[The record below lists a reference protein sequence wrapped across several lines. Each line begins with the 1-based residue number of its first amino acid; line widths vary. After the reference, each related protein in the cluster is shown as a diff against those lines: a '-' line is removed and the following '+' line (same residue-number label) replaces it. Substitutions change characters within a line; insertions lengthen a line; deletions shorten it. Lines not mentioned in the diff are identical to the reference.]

1 MYSIST
7 EILIIA
13 LVILFLLSA
22 FFSGSETA
30 LMSINKYKMRHQAK
44 LNNKGAKAAKKLLE
58 NPDKV
63 IGVILLGNNL
73 TNILITQ
80 IATLISLRLYGDIGL
95 AIATGLLT
103 IFILIFAELTP
114 KTIGEMHSEKIAYSS
129 SLLYRPMLVILYPLV
144 FIINFIA
151 NSIIKI
157 MGLKDNTS
165 KSSLTSDELKTVLSE
180 SSIKFPKPHLK
191 MLESIID
198 LEKATVE
205 DIMIPRSDIYGIDIG
220 EDIAT
225 VVNNFKN
232 TPYTRIPVYEDN
244 IENILGLIHIKNIAP
259 MLASNSIGESEIRKL
274 IKKPYYIVSGTSL
287 YRQLLNFQKEKRRI
301 GFIVDEY
308 GDIQGL
314 VTLEDI
320 LEEIVGDFTSDPASN
335 EEIIPTDNENIFIID
350 GGVHIREINQTLNI
364 NLDAKGA
371 KTINGFILEH
381 IENLPKIN
389 DIINIQ
395 GHTFKIIENLDNAV
409 KTVHLEINNENKDM
423 RT

>member
-1 MYSIST
+1 MNNIST
-7 EILIIA
+7 EILIIV
-13 LVILFLLSA
+13 LIILFLLSA

-58 NPDKV
+58 NPDKI

-114 KTIGEMHSEKIAYSS
+114 KTIGAMHSEKIAYSS
-129 SLLYRPMLVILYPLV
+129 SLLYRPMLMLLYPFV
-144 FIINFIA
+144 FIINLIA

-157 MGLKDNTS
+157 MGLKDNVA
-165 KSSLTSDELKTVLSE
+165 KSSLSTEELKTVLSE

-205 DIMIPRSDIYGIDIG
+205 DIMIPRSDIYGIDISD
-220 EDIAT
+220 DIAT
-225 VVNNFKN
+225 VVRNFKI

-244 IENILGLIHIKNIAP
+244 IENLLGLIHIKNIAP
-259 MLASNSIGESEIRKL
+259 LLASKSINDSEIKKL

-287 YRQLLNFQKEKRRI
+287 YKQLINFQKEKRRI
-301 GFIVDEY
+301 GFIIDEY
-308 GDIQGL
+308 GNIQGL

-320 LEEIVGDFTSDPASN
+320 LEEIVGDFTSDPSSS
-335 EEIIPTDNENIFIID
+335 EEITTTNNENIYIID
-350 GGVHIREINQTLNI
+350 GGAHIREINQE
-364 NLDAKGA
+364 LDIKLISKEA

-381 IENLPKIN
+381 TENLPKIN
-389 DIINIQ
+389 DIIKIQ
-395 GHTFKIIENLDNAV
+395 GHTFKVLESIDNAV
-409 KTVHLEINNENKDM
+409 KTVHLEVNHDKKI
-423 RT
+423 

>member
-1 MYSIST
+1 MDNIST
-7 EILIIA
+7 EILIIV

-129 SLLYRPMLVILYPLV
+129 SLLFKPMLIILYPLV
-144 FIINFIA
+144 FLINFIA

-157 MGLKDNTS
+157 MGLKDNAS
-165 KSSLTSDELKTVLSE
+165 KSPLTSDELKTVLSE

-225 VVNNFKN
+225 VVNNFKR

-244 IENILGLIHIKNIAP
+244 IENLLGLIHIKNIAP
-259 MLASNSIGESEIRKL
+259 MLASNSIDEIEIKKL

-287 YRQLLNFQKEKRRI
+287 YSQLLNFQKEKRRI

-320 LEEIVGDFTSDPASN
+320 LEEIVGDFTSDPADS

-350 GGVHIREINQTLNI
+350 GGAHIREINQILSI
-364 NLDAKGA
+364 NLNAKSA

-409 KTVHLEINNENKDM
+409 KTVHLEINNEQ
-423 RT
+423 

>member
-1 MYSIST
+1 MNNIST
-7 EILIIA
+7 EILIII

-58 NPDKV
+58 NPDKI

-80 IATLISLRLYGDIGL
+80 ITTLISLRLYGDIGL

-103 IFILIFAELTP
+103 IFSLIFAELTP

-129 SLLYRPMLVILYPLV
+129 SLLYRPMLIILYPLV
-144 FIINFIA
+144 FIINLIA
-151 NSIIKI
+151 NGIIRM
-157 MGLKDNTS
+157 MGLKDNIS
-165 KSSLTSDELKTVLSE
+165 KGSLSSEELKTVLSE
-180 SSIKFPKPHLK
+180 SSIKFSKPHLK

-205 DIMIPRSDIYGIDIG
+205 DIMIPRSDIYGIDIS
-220 EDIAT
+220 EDI
-225 VVNNFKN
+225 VSIISNFKS

-244 IENILGLIHIKNIAP
+244 IENLLGLIHIKNITP
-259 MLASNSIGESEIRKL
+259 LLTSKSINKDEIKKL

-301 GFIVDEY
+301 GFIIDEY
-308 GDIQGL
+308 GNIQGL

-320 LEEIVGDFTSDPASN
+320 LEEIVGDFTSDPGSS
-335 EEIIPTDNENIFIID
+335 EEIISTKDKNIFIID
-350 GGVHIREINQTLNI
+350 GGVHIREINQILKI
-364 NLDAKGA
+364 NLVSKEA

-389 DIINIQ
+389 DIISIQ
-395 GHTFKIIENLDNAV
+395 GHTFKILENLDNAV
-409 KTVHLEINNENKDM
+409 KTVHLEINNE
-423 RT
+423 

>member
-1 MYSIST
+1 MNNIST
-7 EILIIA
+7 EILIII

-58 NPDKV
+58 NPDKI

-80 IATLISLRLYGDIGL
+80 ITTLISLRLYGDIGL

-114 KTIGEMHSEKIAYSS
+114 KTIGEMHSEKVAYSS
-129 SLLYRPMLVILYPLV
+129 SLLYKPMLIILYPLV
-144 FIINFIA
+144 FIINLIA
-151 NSIIKI
+151 NSIIRM
-157 MGLKDNTS
+157 MGLKDNIST
-165 KSSLTSDELKTVLSE
+165 SSLSSEELKTVLSE
-180 SSIKFPKPHLK
+180 SSIKFSKPHLK

-220 EDIAT
+220 EDI
-225 VVNNFKN
+225 VSIISNFKS

-244 IENILGLIHIKNIAP
+244 IENLLGLIHIKNITP
-259 MLASNSIGESEIRKL
+259 LLTSKSINKDEIKKL

-287 YRQLLNFQKEKRRI
+287 YKQLLNFQKEKRRI
-301 GFIVDEY
+301 GFIIDEY
-308 GDIQGL
+308 GNIQGL

-320 LEEIVGDFTSDPASN
+320 LEEIVGDFTSDPSSS
-335 EEIIPTDNENIFIID
+335 EEIISTNDKNIFIID
-350 GGVHIREINQTLNI
+350 GGVHIREINQILKI
-364 NLDAKGA
+364 NLVSKEA

-389 DIINIQ
+389 DIISIQ
-395 GHTFKIIENLDNAV
+395 GHTFKILENLDNAV
-409 KTVHLEINNENKDM
+409 KTVHLEINNE
-423 RT
+423 

>member
-1 MYSIST
+1 MDNIST
-7 EILIIA
+7 EILVII
-13 LVILFLLSA
+13 LVVLFLLSA

-30 LMSINKYKMRHQAK
+30 LMSVNKYKMRHQAK

-58 NPDKV
+58 NPDKI

-80 IATLISLRLYGDIGL
+80 ITTLVALRLYGNLGL

-129 SLLYRPMLVILYPLV
+129 SLLYKPMLVLLYPFV
-144 FIINFIA
+144 FLINLIA
-151 NSIIKI
+151 NSLIKI
-157 MGLKDNTS
+157 LGLKQNLS
-165 KSSLTSDELKTVLSE
+165 KGTLSSEELKTILGDT
-180 SSIKFPKPHLK
+180 SIKFSKPHLG

-205 DIMIPRSDIYGIDIG
+205 DIMIPRSDIYGIDLG
-220 EDIAT
+220 EDIAS

-244 IENILGLIHIKNIAP
+244 IEHLLGLVHIKNIAP
-259 MLASNSIGESEIRKL
+259 MLASKSIDIEKIKSL

-287 YRQLLNFQKEKRRI
+287 YRQLVNFQKEKRRI

-308 GDIQGL
+308 GEIQGL

-320 LEEIVGDFTSDPASN
+320 LEEIVGDFTSDPADS
-335 EEIIPTDNENIFIID
+335 EEIIPTNNKNIFLVD
-350 GGVHIREINQTLNI
+350 GGVHIREINQILNI
-364 NLDAKGA
+364 KLVAKEA

-381 IENLPKIN
+381 LENLPKIN
-389 DIINIQ
+389 DIISIQ
-395 GHTFKIIENLDNAV
+395 GHTFKIIENMDNAV
-409 KTVHLEINNENKDM
+409 KTVHLEIKNEQKK
-423 RT
+423 

>member
-1 MYSIST
+1 
-7 EILIIA
+7 
-13 LVILFLLSA
+13 
-22 FFSGSETA
+22 
-30 LMSINKYKMRHQAK
+30 MSINKYKMRHQAK

-58 NPDKV
+58 NPDKI

-103 IFILIFAELTP
+103 VFILIFAELTP

-129 SLLYRPMLVILYPLV
+129 SLLYKPMLVILYPLV
-144 FIINFIA
+144 FIINLIA

-157 MGLKDNTS
+157 MGVKSNMS
-165 KSSLTSDELKTVLSE
+165 KSSLSSEELKTVLSE
-180 SSIKFPKPHLK
+180 SSIKIPKPHLK

-205 DIMIPRSDIYGIDIG
+205 DIMIPRSDIYGIDLSD
-220 EDIAT
+220 DIST

-232 TPYTRIPVYEDN
+232 TPYTRIPVFEDN
-244 IENILGLIHIKNIAP
+244 IENLLGLIHIKNIAP
-259 MLASNSIGESEIRKL
+259 MLASNSIDENEIRKL

-287 YRQLLNFQKEKRRI
+287 YKQLISFQNEKRRI
-301 GFIVDEY
+301 GFIIDEY

-320 LEEIVGDFTSDPASN
+320 LEEIVGDFTSDPSAN
-335 EEIIPTDNENIFIID
+335 EEIIPTNNKNIFIID
-350 GGVHIREINQTLNI
+350 GGVHIREINEILNI
-364 NLDAKGA
+364 NLLPKDA

-381 IENLPKIN
+381 TENLPEIN

-395 GHTFKIIENLDNAV
+395 GHTFKILENLDNAV
-409 KTVHLEINNENKDM
+409 KTLHLEINNE
-423 RT
+423 

>member
-1 MYSIST
+1 
-7 EILIIA
+7 
-13 LVILFLLSA
+13 
-22 FFSGSETA
+22 
-30 LMSINKYKMRHQAK
+30 MSINKYKMRHQAK

-58 NPDKV
+58 NPDKI

-95 AIATGLLT
+95 AIATGFLT

-129 SLLYRPMLVILYPLV
+129 SLLYRPMLIILYPLV
-144 FIINFIA
+144 FLINFIA
-151 NSIIKI
+151 NSIIKLL
-157 MGLKDNTS
+157 GLKDNIS
-165 KSSLTSDELKTVLSE
+165 KSSLSSEELKTVLNE
-180 SSIKFPKPHLK
+180 SSLKFTKPHIK

-220 EDIAT
+220 EDIAS
-225 VVNNFKN
+225 VVKNFKN
-232 TPYTRIPVYEDN
+232 TLYTRVPIYEDN
-244 IENILGLIHIKNIAP
+244 IENLLGLIHIKNIAP
-259 MLASNSIGESEIRKL
+259 MLASKSIDESEIKKL
-274 IKKPYYIVSGTSL
+274 IKKPYYIVSGTTL

-301 GFIVDEY
+301 GFIIDEY
-308 GDIQGL
+308 GNIQGL

-320 LEEIVGDFTSDPASN
+320 LEEIVGDFTSDPSSN
-335 EEIIPTDNENIFIID
+335 EEIIVTDDKNIFIID

-364 NLDAKGA
+364 NLTSNEA
-371 KTINGFILEH
+371 KTINGFIIEH
-381 IENLPKIN
+381 TENLPQIN

-409 KTVHLEINNENKDM
+409 KTVHLEINNE
-423 RT
+423 

>member
-1 MYSIST
+1 MNNIST
-7 EILIIA
+7 EILIII
-13 LVILFLLSA
+13 LIILFLLSA

-58 NPDKV
+58 NPDKI

-80 IATLISLRLYGDIGL
+80 IATLISLRVYGDIGL

-114 KTIGEMHSEKIAYSS
+114 KTIGQMHSEKIAYSS
-129 SLLYRPMLVILYPLV
+129 SLLYKPMLILLYPFV
-144 FIINFIA
+144 FIINLIA

-157 MGLKDNTS
+157 MGLEDNVA
-165 KSSLTSDELKTVLSE
+165 KSTLSTEELKTVLSE

-205 DIMIPRSDIYGIDIG
+205 DIMIPRSDIYGIDIN
-220 EDIAT
+220 EDISS
-225 VVNNFKN
+225 VVSNFKV

-259 MLASNSIGESEIRKL
+259 LLASKSINDAEIRRL

-301 GFIVDEY
+301 GFIIDEY

-320 LEEIVGDFTSDPASN
+320 LEEIVGDFTSDPSSS
-335 EEIIPTDNENIFIID
+335 EEILTTKNDNVFIID
-350 GGVHIREINQTLNI
+350 GGVHVREINQELGTKLI
-364 NLDAKGA
+364 AKEA

-381 IENLPKIN
+381 TENLPEIN
-389 DIINIQ
+389 DIIKIQ
-395 GHTFKIIENLDNAV
+395 GHTFKILENIDNAV
-409 KTVHLEINNENKDM
+409 KTVHLEVNNDKK
-423 RT
+423 T

>member
-1 MYSIST
+1 MNNIST
-7 EILIIA
+7 EILILI
-13 LVILFLLSA
+13 LTVLFLLSA

-58 NPDKV
+58 NPDKI

-103 IFILIFAELTP
+103 VFILIFAELTP

-129 SLLYRPMLVILYPLV
+129 SLLYKPMLVILYPLV
-144 FIINFIA
+144 FIINLIA

-157 MGLKDNTS
+157 MGVKSNMS
-165 KSSLTSDELKTVLSE
+165 KSSLSSEELKTVLSE
-180 SSIKFPKPHLK
+180 SSIKIPKPHLK

-205 DIMIPRSDIYGIDIG
+205 DIMIPRSDIYGIDLSD
-220 EDIAT
+220 DIST

-232 TPYTRIPVYEDN
+232 TPYTRIPVFEEN
-244 IENILGLIHIKNIAP
+244 IENLLGLIHIKNIAP
-259 MLASNSIGESEIRKL
+259 MLASNSIDENEIRKL

-287 YRQLLNFQKEKRRI
+287 YKQLISFQNEKRRI
-301 GFIVDEY
+301 GFIIDEY

-320 LEEIVGDFTSDPASN
+320 LEEIVGDFTSDPSAN
-335 EEIIPTDNENIFIID
+335 EEIIPTNNKNIFIID
-350 GGVHIREINQTLNI
+350 GGVHIREINEILNI
-364 NLDAKGA
+364 NLLPKDA

-381 IENLPKIN
+381 TENLPEIN

-395 GHTFKIIENLDNAV
+395 GHTFKILENLDNAV
-409 KTVHLEINNENKDM
+409 KTLHLEINNE
-423 RT
+423 

>member
-1 MYSIST
+1 MNNIST
-7 EILIIA
+7 EILIII

-58 NPDKV
+58 NPDKI

-80 IATLISLRLYGDIGL
+80 ITTLISLRLYGDIGL

-129 SLLYRPMLVILYPLV
+129 SLLYKPMLIILYPLV
-144 FIINFIA
+144 FIINLIA
-151 NSIIKI
+151 NSIIRI
-157 MGLKDNTS
+157 MGLKDNIS
-165 KSSLTSDELKTVLSE
+165 KGSLSSEELKTVLSE
-180 SSIKFPKPHLK
+180 SSIKFSKPHLK

-220 EDIAT
+220 EDI
-225 VVNNFKN
+225 VSIISNFKS

-244 IENILGLIHIKNIAP
+244 IENLLGLIHIKNITP
-259 MLASNSIGESEIRKL
+259 LLTSKSINKDEITKL
-274 IKKPYYIVSGTSL
+274 IRKPYYIVSGTSL
-287 YRQLLNFQKEKRRI
+287 YKQLLNFQKEKRRI
-301 GFIVDEY
+301 GFIIDEY
-308 GDIQGL
+308 GNIQGL

-320 LEEIVGDFTSDPASN
+320 LEEIVGDFTSDPGSS
-335 EEIIPTDNENIFIID
+335 EEIISTNDKNIFIID
-350 GGVHIREINQTLNI
+350 GGVHIREINQILKI
-364 NLDAKGA
+364 NLVSKEA

-389 DIINIQ
+389 DIISIQ
-395 GHTFKIIENLDNAV
+395 GHTFKILENLDNAV
-409 KTVHLEINNENKDM
+409 KTVHLEINNE
-423 RT
+423 

>member
-1 MYSIST
+1 MDNIST
-7 EILIIA
+7 EV
-13 LVILFLLSA
+13 LVIILVVLFFLSA

-30 LMSINKYKMRHQAK
+30 LMSVNKYKMRHQAK

-58 NPDKV
+58 NPDKI

-80 IATLISLRLYGDIGL
+80 ITTLVALRLYGNLGL

-129 SLLYRPMLVILYPLV
+129 SLLYKPMLVLLYPFV
-144 FIINFIA
+144 FLINLIA
-151 NSIIKI
+151 NSLIKI
-157 MGLKDNTS
+157 LGLKQNLS
-165 KSSLTSDELKTVLSE
+165 KSTLSSEELKTILGDT
-180 SSIKFPKPHLK
+180 SIKFSKPHLG

-205 DIMIPRSDIYGIDIG
+205 DIMIPRSDIYGIDLG
-220 EDIAT
+220 EDIAS

-232 TPYTRIPVYEDN
+232 TPYTRIPVFEDN
-244 IENILGLIHIKNIAP
+244 IENLLGLVHIKNIAP
-259 MLASNSIGESEIRKL
+259 MLASKSIDTEKIKSL

-287 YRQLLNFQKEKRRI
+287 YRQLVNFQKEKRRI

-308 GDIQGL
+308 GEIQGL

-320 LEEIVGDFTSDPASN
+320 LEEIVGDFTSDPADN
-335 EEIIPTDNENIFIID
+335 EEIIPTDNKNIFLVD
-350 GGVHIREINQTLNI
+350 GGVHIREINQI
-364 NLDAKGA
+364 LDIELVAKEA

-381 IENLPKIN
+381 LENLPKIN
-389 DIINIQ
+389 DIISIQ
-395 GHTFKIIENLDNAV
+395 GHTFKIIENMDNAV
-409 KTVHLEINNENKDM
+409 KTVHLEIKNEQKK
-423 RT
+423 

>member
-1 MYSIST
+1 
-7 EILIIA
+7 
-13 LVILFLLSA
+13 
-22 FFSGSETA
+22 
-30 LMSINKYKMRHQAK
+30 MRHQAK

-58 NPDKV
+58 NPDKI

-103 IFILIFAELTP
+103 VFILIFAELTP

-129 SLLYRPMLVILYPLV
+129 SLLYKPMLVILYPLV
-144 FIINFIA
+144 FIINLIA

-157 MGLKDNTS
+157 MGVKSNMS
-165 KSSLTSDELKTVLSE
+165 KSSLSSEELKTVLSE
-180 SSIKFPKPHLK
+180 SSIKIPKPHLK

-205 DIMIPRSDIYGIDIG
+205 DIMIPRSDIYGIDLSD
-220 EDIAT
+220 DIST

-232 TPYTRIPVYEDN
+232 TPYTRIPVFEEN
-244 IENILGLIHIKNIAP
+244 IENLLGLIHIKNIAP
-259 MLASNSIGESEIRKL
+259 MLASNSIDENEIRKL

-287 YRQLLNFQKEKRRI
+287 YKQLISFQNEKRRI
-301 GFIVDEY
+301 GFIIDEY

-320 LEEIVGDFTSDPASN
+320 LEEIVGDFTSDPSAN
-335 EEIIPTDNENIFIID
+335 EEIIPTNNKNIFIID
-350 GGVHIREINQTLNI
+350 GGVHIREINEILNI
-364 NLDAKGA
+364 NLLPKDA

-381 IENLPKIN
+381 TENLPEIN

-395 GHTFKIIENLDNAV
+395 GHTFKILENLDNAV
-409 KTVHLEINNENKDM
+409 KTLHLEINNE
-423 RT
+423 

>member
-1 MYSIST
+1 MDNIST
-7 EILIIA
+7 EILIII
-13 LVILFLLSA
+13 LVVLFLLSA

-30 LMSINKYKMRHQAK
+30 LMSVNKYKMRHQAK

-58 NPDKV
+58 NPDKI

-80 IATLISLRLYGDIGL
+80 ITTLVALRLYGNLGL

-114 KTIGEMHSEKIAYSS
+114 KTIGEMHSEKVAYSS
-129 SLLYRPMLVILYPLV
+129 SLLYRPMLVLLYPFV
-144 FIINFIA
+144 FLINLIA
-151 NSIIKI
+151 NSLIKI
-157 MGLKDNTS
+157 LGLKQNLS
-165 KSSLTSDELKTVLSE
+165 KGTLSSEELKTILGDT
-180 SSIKFPKPHLK
+180 SIKFSKPHLG

-205 DIMIPRSDIYGIDIG
+205 DIMIPRSDIYGIDLG
-220 EDIAT
+220 EDIAS

-232 TPYTRIPVYEDN
+232 TPYTRIPVFEDN
-244 IENILGLIHIKNIAP
+244 IEHLLGLVHIKNIAP
-259 MLASNSIGESEIRKL
+259 MLASKSIDTEKIKSL

-287 YRQLLNFQKEKRRI
+287 YRQLVNFQKEKRRI

-308 GDIQGL
+308 GEIQGL

-320 LEEIVGDFTSDPASN
+320 LEEIVGDFTSDPADN
-335 EEIIPTDNENIFIID
+335 EEIIPTDNKNIFLVD
-350 GGVHIREINQTLNI
+350 GGVHIREINQI
-364 NLDAKGA
+364 LDIELVAKEA

-381 IENLPKIN
+381 LENLPKIN
-389 DIINIQ
+389 DLISIQ
-395 GHTFKIIENLDNAV
+395 GHTFKIIENMDNAV
-409 KTVHLEINNENKDM
+409 KTVHLEIKNEQKK
-423 RT
+423 

>member
-1 MYSIST
+1 MNNIST
-7 EILIIA
+7 EILIII
-13 LVILFLLSA
+13 LIILFLLSA

-58 NPDKV
+58 NPDKI

-80 IATLISLRLYGDIGL
+80 IATLISLRVYGDIGL

-114 KTIGEMHSEKIAYSS
+114 KTIGQMHSEKIAYSS
-129 SLLYRPMLVILYPLV
+129 SLLYKPMLILLYPFV
-144 FIINFIA
+144 FIINLIA

-157 MGLKDNTS
+157 MGLEDNVA
-165 KSSLTSDELKTVLSE
+165 KSALSTEELKTVLSE

-205 DIMIPRSDIYGIDIG
+205 DIMIPRSDIYGIDIS
-220 EDIAT
+220 EDISS
-225 VVNNFKN
+225 VVSNFKV

-244 IENILGLIHIKNIAP
+244 IENLLGLIHIKNIAP
-259 MLASNSIGESEIRKL
+259 LLASKSINDTEIRSL

-301 GFIVDEY
+301 GFIIDEY
-308 GDIQGL
+308 GNIQGL

-320 LEEIVGDFTSDPASN
+320 LEEIVGDFTSDPSSN
-335 EEIIPTDNENIFIID
+335 EEILTTKNDNVFIID
-350 GGVHIREINQTLNI
+350 GGVHVREINQELGMKLI
-364 NLDAKGA
+364 SKEA

-381 IENLPKIN
+381 TENLPEIN
-389 DIINIQ
+389 DIIKIQ
-395 GHTFKIIENLDNAV
+395 GHTFKILENIDNAV
-409 KTVHLEINNENKDM
+409 KTVHLEVNNDKK
-423 RT
+423 T

>member
-1 MYSIST
+1 MDNIST
-7 EILIIA
+7 EILVII
-13 LVILFLLSA
+13 LVVLFLLSA

-30 LMSINKYKMRHQAK
+30 LMSVNKYKMRHQAK

-58 NPDKV
+58 NPDKI

-80 IATLISLRLYGDIGL
+80 ITTLVALRLYGNLGL

-129 SLLYRPMLVILYPLV
+129 SLLYKPMLVLLYPFV
-144 FIINFIA
+144 FLINLIA
-151 NSIIKI
+151 NSLIKI
-157 MGLKDNTS
+157 LGLKQNLS
-165 KSSLTSDELKTVLSE
+165 KGTLSSEELKTILGDT
-180 SSIKFPKPHLK
+180 SIKFSKPHLG

-205 DIMIPRSDIYGIDIG
+205 DIMIPRSDIYGIDLG
-220 EDIAT
+220 EDIAS

-232 TPYTRIPVYEDN
+232 TPYTRIPVFEDN
-244 IENILGLIHIKNIAP
+244 IEHLLGLVHIKNIAP
-259 MLASNSIGESEIRKL
+259 MLASKSIDTEKIKSL

-287 YRQLLNFQKEKRRI
+287 YRQLVNFQKEKRRI

-308 GDIQGL
+308 GEIQGL

-320 LEEIVGDFTSDPASN
+320 LEEIVGDFTSDPADN
-335 EEIIPTDNENIFIID
+335 EEIIPTDNKNIFLVD
-350 GGVHIREINQTLNI
+350 GGVHIREINQILNI
-364 NLDAKGA
+364 KLVAKEA

-381 IENLPKIN
+381 LENLPKIN
-389 DIINIQ
+389 DIISIQ
-395 GHTFKIIENLDNAV
+395 GHTFKIIENMDNAV
-409 KTVHLEINNENKDM
+409 KTVHLEIKNEQKK
-423 RT
+423 

>member
-1 MYSIST
+1 
-7 EILIIA
+7 
-13 LVILFLLSA
+13 
-22 FFSGSETA
+22 
-30 LMSINKYKMRHQAK
+30 MSINKYKMRHQAK

-58 NPDKV
+58 NPDKI

-95 AIATGLLT
+95 AIATGFLT

-129 SLLYRPMLVILYPLV
+129 SLLYKPMLIILYPLV
-144 FIINFIA
+144 FLINFIA

-157 MGLKDNTS
+157 LGLKDNIS
-165 KSSLTSDELKTVLSE
+165 KSSLSSEELKTVLNE
-180 SSIKFPKPHLK
+180 SSLKFTKPHLK

-220 EDIAT
+220 EDIAS
-225 VVNNFKN
+225 VVRNFKN
-232 TPYTRIPVYEDN
+232 TLYTRIPIYEDN
-244 IENILGLIHIKNIAP
+244 IENLLGLVHIKNIAP
-259 MLASNSIGESEIRKL
+259 MLASKSIDEDEIKKL
-274 IKKPYYIVSGTSL
+274 IKKPYYIVSGTTL

-301 GFIVDEY
+301 GFIIDEY
-308 GDIQGL
+308 GNIQGL

-320 LEEIVGDFTSDPASN
+320 LEEIVGDFTTDPGSS
-335 EEIIPTDNENIFIID
+335 EEIINTQDKNIFIID
-350 GGVHIREINQTLNI
+350 GGVHIREINQTLKI
-364 NLDAKGA
+364 NLTAIEA

-381 IENLPKIN
+381 TENLPEIN
-389 DIINIQ
+389 DIIKIQ

-409 KTVHLEINNENKDM
+409 KTVHLEINNE
-423 RT
+423 

>member
-1 MYSIST
+1 MDSVST

-129 SLLYRPMLVILYPLV
+129 SLLYKPMLVILYPLV

-409 KTVHLEINNENKDM
+409 KTVHLEINNENKNM

>member
-1 MYSIST
+1 MNNIST
-7 EILIIA
+7 EILIII

-58 NPDKV
+58 NPDKI

-80 IATLISLRLYGDIGL
+80 ITTLISLRLYGDIGL

-129 SLLYRPMLVILYPLV
+129 SLLYKPMLIILYPLV
-144 FIINFIA
+144 FIINLIA
-151 NSIIKI
+151 NGIIRM
-157 MGLKDNTS
+157 MGLKDNVST
-165 KSSLTSDELKTVLSE
+165 SSLSSEELKTVLSE
-180 SSIKFPKPHLK
+180 SSIKFSKPHLK

-220 EDIAT
+220 EDI
-225 VVNNFKN
+225 VSIISNFKS

-244 IENILGLIHIKNIAP
+244 IENLLGLIHIKNITP
-259 MLASNSIGESEIRKL
+259 LLTSKSINKDEIKKL

-301 GFIVDEY
+301 GFIIDEY
-308 GDIQGL
+308 GNIQGL

-320 LEEIVGDFTSDPASN
+320 LEEIVGDFTSDPGSS
-335 EEIIPTDNENIFIID
+335 EEIISTNDKNIFIID
-350 GGVHIREINQTLNI
+350 GGVHIREINQILKI
-364 NLDAKGA
+364 NLVSKEA

-389 DIINIQ
+389 DIISIQ
-395 GHTFKIIENLDNAV
+395 GHTFKILENLDNAV
-409 KTVHLEINNENKDM
+409 KTVHLEINNE
-423 RT
+423 

>member
-1 MYSIST
+1 LNNIST
-7 EILIIA
+7 EILIII

-58 NPDKV
+58 NPDKI

-80 IATLISLRLYGDIGL
+80 ITTLISLRLYGDIGL

-114 KTIGEMHSEKIAYSS
+114 KTIGEMHSEKVAYSS
-129 SLLYRPMLVILYPLV
+129 SLLYKPMLIILYPLV
-144 FIINFIA
+144 FIINLIA
-151 NSIIKI
+151 NSIIRM
-157 MGLKDNTS
+157 MGLKDNVST
-165 KSSLTSDELKTVLSE
+165 SSLSSEELKTVLSE
-180 SSIKFPKPHLK
+180 SSIKFSKPHLK

-220 EDIAT
+220 EDI
-225 VVNNFKN
+225 VSIISNFKS

-244 IENILGLIHIKNIAP
+244 IENLLGLIHIKNITP
-259 MLASNSIGESEIRKL
+259 LLTSKSINKDEIKKL

-301 GFIVDEY
+301 GFIIDEY
-308 GDIQGL
+308 GNIQGL

-320 LEEIVGDFTSDPASN
+320 LEEIVGDFTSDPGSS
-335 EEIIPTDNENIFIID
+335 EEIISTNDKNIFIID
-350 GGVHIREINQTLNI
+350 GGVHIREINQILKI
-364 NLDAKGA
+364 NLVSKEA

-389 DIINIQ
+389 DIISIQ
-395 GHTFKIIENLDNAV
+395 GHTFKILENLDNAV
-409 KTVHLEINNENKDM
+409 KTVHLEINNE
-423 RT
+423 

>member
-1 MYSIST
+1 MDNIST

-129 SLLYRPMLVILYPLV
+129 SLLFKPMLIILYPLV
-144 FIINFIA
+144 FLINFIA

-157 MGLKDNTS
+157 MGLNDNTS

-180 SSIKFPKPHLK
+180 ASIKFPKPHLR

-225 VVNNFKN
+225 VVNNFKS
-232 TPYTRIPVYEDN
+232 TPYTRIPVYDDN
-244 IENILGLIHIKNIAP
+244 IENLLGLIHIKNIAP
-259 MLASNSIGESEIRKL
+259 MLASNSIDESEIKKL

-301 GFIVDEY
+301 GFIIDEY

-320 LEEIVGDFTSDPASN
+320 LEEIVGDFTSDPANS

-350 GGVHIREINQTLNI
+350 GGAHVREINQILNI
-364 NLDAKGA
+364 NLDAKNA

-381 IENLPKIN
+381 TENLPQIN
-389 DIINIQ
+389 DIIKIQ
-395 GHTFKIIENLDNAV
+395 SHTFKIIENLDNAV
-409 KTVHLEINNENKDM
+409 KTVHLEINNE
-423 RT
+423 

>member
-1 MYSIST
+1 MNNIST
-7 EILIIA
+7 EILIIV
-13 LVILFLLSA
+13 LIILFLLSA

-58 NPDKV
+58 NPDKI

-129 SLLYRPMLVILYPLV
+129 SLLYRPMLILLYPFV
-144 FIINFIA
+144 FIINLIA

-157 MGLKDNTS
+157 MGLKDNVA
-165 KSSLTSDELKTVLSE
+165 KSSLSTEELKTVLSE

-205 DIMIPRSDIYGIDIG
+205 DIMIPRSDIYGIDISD
-220 EDIAT
+220 DIAT
-225 VVNNFKN
+225 VVRNFKI

-244 IENILGLIHIKNIAP
+244 IENLLGLIHIKNIAP
-259 MLASNSIGESEIRKL
+259 LLASKSINVSEIKKL

-287 YRQLLNFQKEKRRI
+287 YKQLINFQKEKRRI
-301 GFIVDEY
+301 GFIIDEY
-308 GDIQGL
+308 GNIQGL

-320 LEEIVGDFTSDPASN
+320 LEEIVGDFTSDPSSS
-335 EEIIPTDNENIFIID
+335 EEITTTNNENIYIID
-350 GGVHIREINQTLNI
+350 GGAHIREINQE
-364 NLDAKGA
+364 LDIKLISKEA

-381 IENLPKIN
+381 TENLPKIN
-389 DIINIQ
+389 DIIKIQ
-395 GHTFKIIENLDNAV
+395 GHTFKVLESIDNAV
-409 KTVHLEINNENKDM
+409 KTVHLEVNHDKKI
-423 RT
+423 

>member
-1 MYSIST
+1 MNNIPT
-7 EILIIA
+7 ELLILILI
-13 LVILFLLSA
+13 ILFLLSA

-58 NPDKV
+58 NPDKI

-95 AIATGLLT
+95 AIATGFLT

-129 SLLYRPMLVILYPLV
+129 SLLYRPMLIVLYPLV
-144 FIINFIA
+144 FLINFIA
-151 NSIIKI
+151 NSIIKLL
-157 MGLKDNTS
+157 GLKDNIS
-165 KSSLTSDELKTVLSE
+165 KSSLSSEELKTVLNE
-180 SSIKFPKPHLK
+180 SSLKFTKPHIK

-205 DIMIPRSDIYGIDIG
+205 DIMIPRSDIYGIDIA
-220 EDIAT
+220 EDIAS
-225 VVNNFKN
+225 VVKNFKN
-232 TPYTRIPVYEDN
+232 TLYTRIPIYEDN
-244 IENILGLIHIKNIAP
+244 IENLLGLIHIKNIAP
-259 MLASNSIGESEIRKL
+259 MLASKSIDESEIKKL
-274 IKKPYYIVSGTSL
+274 IKKPYYIVSGTTL

-301 GFIVDEY
+301 GFIIDEY
-308 GDIQGL
+308 GNIQGL

-320 LEEIVGDFTSDPASN
+320 LEEIVGDFTSDPSSN
-335 EEIIPTDNENIFIID
+335 EEIIVTDDKNVFIVD

-364 NLDAKGA
+364 NLTSNEA

-381 IENLPKIN
+381 TENLPQIN

-409 KTVHLEINNENKDM
+409 KTVHLEINNE
-423 RT
+423 

>member
-1 MYSIST
+1 MDNIST
-7 EILIIA
+7 EV
-13 LVILFLLSA
+13 LVIILVVLFFLSA

-30 LMSINKYKMRHQAK
+30 LMSVNKYKMRHQAK

-58 NPDKV
+58 NPDKI

-80 IATLISLRLYGDIGL
+80 ITTLVALRLYGNLGL

-129 SLLYRPMLVILYPLV
+129 SLLYKPMLVLLYPFV
-144 FIINFIA
+144 FLINLIA
-151 NSIIKI
+151 NSLIKI
-157 MGLKDNTS
+157 LGLKQNLS
-165 KSSLTSDELKTVLSE
+165 KGTLSSEELKTILGDT
-180 SSIKFPKPHLK
+180 SIKFSKPHLG

-205 DIMIPRSDIYGIDIG
+205 DIMIPRSDIYGIDLG
-220 EDIAT
+220 EDIAS

-232 TPYTRIPVYEDN
+232 TPYTRIPVFEDN
-244 IENILGLIHIKNIAP
+244 IENLLGLVHIKNIAP
-259 MLASNSIGESEIRKL
+259 MLASKSIDTEKIKSL
-274 IKKPYYIVSGTSL
+274 IKNPYYIVSGTSL
-287 YRQLLNFQKEKRRI
+287 YRQLVNFQKEKRRI

-308 GDIQGL
+308 GEIQGL

-320 LEEIVGDFTSDPASN
+320 LEEIVGDFTSDPADN
-335 EEIIPTDNENIFIID
+335 EEIIPTDNKNIFLVD
-350 GGVHIREINQTLNI
+350 GGVHIREINQILNI
-364 NLDAKGA
+364 ELVAKEA

-381 IENLPKIN
+381 LENLPKIN
-389 DIINIQ
+389 DIISIQ
-395 GHTFKIIENLDNAV
+395 GHTFKIIENMDNAV
-409 KTVHLEINNENKDM
+409 KTVHLEIKNEQKK
-423 RT
+423 

>member
-1 MYSIST
+1 MHSIST
-7 EILIIA
+7 EILIIV

-144 FIINFIA
+144 FTINFIA
-151 NSIIKI
+151 NTIIKV

-180 SSIKFPKPHLK
+180 SLIKFPKPHLK

-244 IENILGLIHIKNIAP
+244 IENLLGLIHIKNIAP
-259 MLASNSIGESEIRKL
+259 MLASNSIDQSEIKKI
-274 IKKPYYIVSGTSL
+274 IKKPYYIVSGTFL
-287 YRQLLNFQKEKRRI
+287 YKQLLNFQKEKRRI

-320 LEEIVGDFTSDPASN
+320 LEEIVGDFTSDPADN
-335 EEIIPTDNENIFIID
+335 EEIIPTDNANIFIID
-350 GGVHIREINQTLNI
+350 GGAHIREINQILNI

-389 DIINIQ
+389 DIIKIQ
-395 GHTFKIIENLDNAV
+395 GHTFKIIENLENAI
-409 KTVHLEINNENKDM
+409 KTVHLEINNE
-423 RT
+423 

>member
-1 MYSIST
+1 
-7 EILIIA
+7 
-13 LVILFLLSA
+13 
-22 FFSGSETA
+22 
-30 LMSINKYKMRHQAK
+30 MRHQAK

-58 NPDKV
+58 NPDKI

-80 IATLISLRLYGDIGL
+80 ITTLISLRLYGDIGL

-114 KTIGEMHSEKIAYSS
+114 KTIGEMHSEKVAYSS
-129 SLLYRPMLVILYPLV
+129 SLLYKPMLIILYPLV
-144 FIINFIA
+144 FIINLIA
-151 NSIIKI
+151 NSIIRM
-157 MGLKDNTS
+157 MGLKDNVST
-165 KSSLTSDELKTVLSE
+165 SSLSSEELKTVLSE
-180 SSIKFPKPHLK
+180 SSIKFSKPNLK

-220 EDIAT
+220 EDI
-225 VVNNFKN
+225 VSIISNFKS

-244 IENILGLIHIKNIAP
+244 IENLLGLIHIKNITP
-259 MLASNSIGESEIRKL
+259 LLTSKSINKDEIKKL

-287 YRQLLNFQKEKRRI
+287 YKQLLNFQKEKRRI
-301 GFIVDEY
+301 GFIIDEY
-308 GDIQGL
+308 GNIQGL

-320 LEEIVGDFTSDPASN
+320 LEEIVGDFTSDPGSS
-335 EEIIPTDNENIFIID
+335 EEIISTNDKNIFIID
-350 GGVHIREINQTLNI
+350 GGVHIREINQILKI
-364 NLDAKGA
+364 NLVSKEA

-389 DIINIQ
+389 DIISIQ
-395 GHTFKIIENLDNAV
+395 GHTFKILENLDNAV
-409 KTVHLEINNENKDM
+409 KTVHLEINNE
-423 RT
+423 

>member
-1 MYSIST
+1 MDNIST
-7 EILIIA
+7 EILIIV

-129 SLLYRPMLVILYPLV
+129 SLLFKPMLIILYPLV
-144 FIINFIA
+144 FLINFIA
-151 NSIIKI
+151 NSIIKF

-165 KSSLTSDELKTVLSE
+165 KSPLTSDELKTVLSE

-220 EDIAT
+220 DDIAT
-225 VVNNFKN
+225 VVNNFKS

-244 IENILGLIHIKNIAP
+244 IENLLGLIHIKNIAP
-259 MLASNSIGESEIRKL
+259 MLASNSIDETEIKKL

-320 LEEIVGDFTSDPASN
+320 LEEIVGDFTSDPADS

-350 GGVHIREINQTLNI
+350 GGAHIREINQILSI
-364 NLDAKGA
+364 NLNAKSA

-381 IENLPKIN
+381 IENLPRIN

-409 KTVHLEINNENKDM
+409 KTVHLEINNEQ
-423 RT
+423 

>member
-1 MYSIST
+1 MNNIST
-7 EILIIA
+7 EILIII

-58 NPDKV
+58 NPDKI

-80 IATLISLRLYGDIGL
+80 ITTLISLRLYGDIGL

-129 SLLYRPMLVILYPLV
+129 SLLYRPMLIILYPLV
-144 FIINFIA
+144 FIINLIA
-151 NSIIKI
+151 NGIIRM
-157 MGLKDNTS
+157 MGLKDNIS
-165 KSSLTSDELKTVLSE
+165 KGSLSSEELKTVLSE
-180 SSIKFPKPHLK
+180 SSIKFSKPHLK

-205 DIMIPRSDIYGIDIG
+205 DIMIPRSDIYGIDIS
-220 EDIAT
+220 EDI
-225 VVNNFKN
+225 VSIISNFKS

-244 IENILGLIHIKNIAP
+244 IENLLGLIHIKNITP
-259 MLASNSIGESEIRKL
+259 LLTSKSINKDEIKKL
-274 IKKPYYIVSGTSL
+274 IKKPYYIFSVTSL

-301 GFIVDEY
+301 GFIIDEY
-308 GDIQGL
+308 GNIQGL

-320 LEEIVGDFTSDPASN
+320 LEEIVGDFTSDPGSS
-335 EEIIPTDNENIFIID
+335 EEIISTKDKNIFIID
-350 GGVHIREINQTLNI
+350 GGVHIREINQILKI
-364 NLDAKGA
+364 NLVSKEA

-389 DIINIQ
+389 DIISIQ
-395 GHTFKIIENLDNAV
+395 GHTFKILENLDNAV
-409 KTVHLEINNENKDM
+409 KTVHLEINNE
-423 RT
+423 

>member
-1 MYSIST
+1 MNNIST
-7 EILIIA
+7 EILIIV
-13 LVILFLLSA
+13 LIILFLLSA

-58 NPDKV
+58 NPDKI

-80 IATLISLRLYGDIGL
+80 IATLISLRVYGDIGL

-114 KTIGEMHSEKIAYSS
+114 KTIGQMHSEKIAYSS
-129 SLLYRPMLVILYPLV
+129 SLLYKPMLILLYPFV
-144 FIINFIA
+144 FIINLIA

-157 MGLKDNTS
+157 MGLEDNVA
-165 KSSLTSDELKTVLSE
+165 KSSLSTEELKTVLSE

-205 DIMIPRSDIYGIDIG
+205 DIMIPRSDIYGIDISD
-220 EDIAT
+220 DIAS
-225 VVNNFKN
+225 VVNNFKI

-244 IENILGLIHIKNIAP
+244 IENLLGLIHIKNIAP
-259 MLASNSIGESEIRKL
+259 LLASKSINDAEIRKL

-287 YRQLLNFQKEKRRI
+287 YRQLLSFQKEKRRI
-301 GFIVDEY
+301 GFIIDEY
-308 GDIQGL
+308 GNIQGL

-320 LEEIVGDFTSDPASN
+320 LEEIVGDFTSDPSSN
-335 EEIIPTDNENIFIID
+335 EEILTTKNDNVFIID
-350 GGVHIREINQTLNI
+350 GGVHVREVNQELGI
-364 NLDAKGA
+364 KLIAKDAK
-371 KTINGFILEH
+371 TVNGFILEH
-381 IENLPKIN
+381 TENLPKIN
-389 DIINIQ
+389 DIIKIQ
-395 GHTFKIIENLDNAV
+395 GHTFKVLENIDNAV
-409 KTVHLEINNENKDM
+409 KTVHLEVNNDKK
-423 RT
+423 T

>member
-1 MYSIST
+1 MNNIST
-7 EILIIA
+7 EILIII

-58 NPDKV
+58 NPDKI

-80 IATLISLRLYGDIGL
+80 ITTLISLRLYGDIGL

-114 KTIGEMHSEKIAYSS
+114 KTIGEMHSEKVAYSS
-129 SLLYRPMLVILYPLV
+129 SLLYKPMLIILYPLV
-144 FIINFIA
+144 FIINLIA
-151 NSIIKI
+151 NSIIRM
-157 MGLKDNTS
+157 MGLKDNIST
-165 KSSLTSDELKTVLSE
+165 SSLSSEELKTVLSE
-180 SSIKFPKPHLK
+180 SSIKFSKPHLK

-220 EDIAT
+220 EDI
-225 VVNNFKN
+225 VSIISNFKS

-244 IENILGLIHIKNIAP
+244 IENLHGLIHIKNITP
-259 MLASNSIGESEIRKL
+259 LLTSKSINKDEIKKL

-287 YRQLLNFQKEKRRI
+287 YKQLLNFQKEKRRI
-301 GFIVDEY
+301 GFIIDEY
-308 GDIQGL
+308 GNIQGL

-320 LEEIVGDFTSDPASN
+320 LEEIVGDFTSDPGSS
-335 EEIIPTDNENIFIID
+335 EEIISTNDKNIFIID
-350 GGVHIREINQTLNI
+350 GGVHIREINQILKI
-364 NLDAKGA
+364 NLVSKEA

-389 DIINIQ
+389 DIISIQ
-395 GHTFKIIENLDNAV
+395 GHTFKILENLDNAV
-409 KTVHLEINNENKDM
+409 KTVHLEINNE
-423 RT
+423 

>member
-1 MYSIST
+1 
-7 EILIIA
+7 
-13 LVILFLLSA
+13 
-22 FFSGSETA
+22 
-30 LMSINKYKMRHQAK
+30 MRHQAK

-129 SLLYRPMLVILYPLV
+129 SLLFKPMLIILYPLV
-144 FIINFIA
+144 FLINFIA
-151 NSIIKI
+151 NSIIKF

-225 VVNNFKN
+225 VVNNFKR

-244 IENILGLIHIKNIAP
+244 IENLLGLIHIKNIAP
-259 MLASNSIGESEIRKL
+259 MLASNSIDEIEIKKL

-287 YRQLLNFQKEKRRI
+287 YSQLLNFQKEKRRI

-320 LEEIVGDFTSDPASN
+320 LEEIVGDFTSDPADS

-350 GGVHIREINQTLNI
+350 GGAHIREINQILSI
-364 NLDAKGA
+364 NLNAKSA

-409 KTVHLEINNENKDM
+409 KTVHLEINNE
-423 RT
+423 

>member
-1 MYSIST
+1 LNNIST
-7 EILIIA
+7 EILIIV
-13 LVILFLLSA
+13 LIILFLLSA

-58 NPDKV
+58 NPDKI

-129 SLLYRPMLVILYPLV
+129 SLLYRPMLILLYPFV
-144 FIINFIA
+144 FIINLIA

-157 MGLKDNTS
+157 MGLKDNVA
-165 KSSLTSDELKTVLSE
+165 KSSLSTEELKTVLSE

-205 DIMIPRSDIYGIDIG
+205 DIMIPRSDIYGIDISD
-220 EDIAT
+220 DIAT
-225 VVNNFKN
+225 VVRNFKI

-244 IENILGLIHIKNIAP
+244 IENLLGLIHIKNIAP
-259 MLASNSIGESEIRKL
+259 LLASKSINVSEIKKL

-287 YRQLLNFQKEKRRI
+287 YKQLINFQKEKRRI
-301 GFIVDEY
+301 GFIIDEY
-308 GDIQGL
+308 GNIQGL

-320 LEEIVGDFTSDPASN
+320 LEEIVGDFTSDPSSS
-335 EEIIPTDNENIFIID
+335 EEITTTNNENIYIID
-350 GGVHIREINQTLNI
+350 GGAHIREINQE
-364 NLDAKGA
+364 LDIKLISKEA

-381 IENLPKIN
+381 TENLPKIN
-389 DIINIQ
+389 DIIKIQ
-395 GHTFKIIENLDNAV
+395 GHTFKVLESIDNAV
-409 KTVHLEINNENKDM
+409 KTVHLEVNHDKKI
-423 RT
+423 

>member
-1 MYSIST
+1 MNNIST
-7 EILIIA
+7 EILIII
-13 LVILFLLSA
+13 LIILFLLSA

-58 NPDKV
+58 NPDKI

-80 IATLISLRLYGDIGL
+80 IATLISLRVYGDIGL

-114 KTIGEMHSEKIAYSS
+114 KTIGQMHSEKIAYSS
-129 SLLYRPMLVILYPLV
+129 SLLYKPMLILLYPFV
-144 FIINFIA
+144 FIINLIA

-157 MGLKDNTS
+157 MGLEDNVA
-165 KSSLTSDELKTVLSE
+165 KSSLSTEELKTVLSE

-205 DIMIPRSDIYGIDIG
+205 DIMIPRSDIYGIDISD
-220 EDIAT
+220 DIAS
-225 VVNNFKN
+225 VVSNFKI

-244 IENILGLIHIKNIAP
+244 IENLLGLIHIKNIAP
-259 MLASNSIGESEIRKL
+259 LLASKSINDAEIRKL

-287 YRQLLNFQKEKRRI
+287 YRQLLSFQKEKRRI
-301 GFIVDEY
+301 GFIIDEY
-308 GDIQGL
+308 GNIQGL

-320 LEEIVGDFTSDPASN
+320 LEEIVGDFTSDPSSN
-335 EEIIPTDNENIFIID
+335 EEILTTKNDNVFIID
-350 GGVHIREINQTLNI
+350 GGVHVREINQELGI
-364 NLDAKGA
+364 KLIAKDAK
-371 KTINGFILEH
+371 TVNGFILEH
-381 IENLPKIN
+381 TENLPKIN
-389 DIINIQ
+389 DIIKIQ
-395 GHTFKIIENLDNAV
+395 GHTFKVLENIDNAV
-409 KTVHLEINNENKDM
+409 KTVHLEVNNDKK
-423 RT
+423 T

>member
-1 MYSIST
+1 LNNIST
-7 EILIIA
+7 EILIIV
-13 LVILFLLSA
+13 LIILFLLSA

-58 NPDKV
+58 NPDKI

-129 SLLYRPMLVILYPLV
+129 SLLYRPMLILLYPFV
-144 FIINFIA
+144 FIINLIA

-157 MGLKDNTS
+157 MGLKENVA
-165 KSSLTSDELKTVLSE
+165 KSSLSTEELKTVLSE

-205 DIMIPRSDIYGIDIG
+205 DIMIPRSDIYGIDISD
-220 EDIAT
+220 DIAT
-225 VVNNFKN
+225 VVSNFKI

-244 IENILGLIHIKNIAP
+244 IENLLGLIHIKNIAP
-259 MLASNSIGESEIRKL
+259 LLASKSINDSEIKKL

-287 YRQLLNFQKEKRRI
+287 YKQLISFQKEKRRI
-301 GFIVDEY
+301 GFIIDEY
-308 GDIQGL
+308 GNIQGL

-320 LEEIVGDFTSDPASN
+320 LEEIVGDFTSDPSSN
-335 EEIIPTDNENIFIID
+335 EEITTTNNENIYIID
-350 GGVHIREINQTLNI
+350 GGAHIREINQE
-364 NLDAKGA
+364 LDIKLISKEA

-381 IENLPKIN
+381 TENLPKIN
-389 DIINIQ
+389 DIIKIQ
-395 GHTFKIIENLDNAV
+395 GHTFKVLESIDNAV
-409 KTVHLEINNENKDM
+409 KTVHLEVNHDKKI
-423 RT
+423 

>member
-1 MYSIST
+1 MNNIST
-7 EILIIA
+7 EILIII

-58 NPDKV
+58 NPDKI

-80 IATLISLRLYGDIGL
+80 ITTLISLRLYGDIGL

-129 SLLYRPMLVILYPLV
+129 SLLYKPMLIILYPLV
-144 FIINFIA
+144 FIINLIA
-151 NSIIKI
+151 NSIIRI
-157 MGLKDNTS
+157 MGLKDNIS
-165 KSSLTSDELKTVLSE
+165 KGSLSSEELKTVLSE
-180 SSIKFPKPHLK
+180 SSIKFSKPHLK

-205 DIMIPRSDIYGIDIG
+205 DITIPRSDIYGIDIN
-220 EDIAT
+220 EDI
-225 VVNNFKN
+225 VSIISNFKS

-244 IENILGLIHIKNIAP
+244 IENLLGLIHIKNITP
-259 MLASNSIGESEIRKL
+259 LLTSKSINKDEIKKL

-301 GFIVDEY
+301 GFIIDEY
-308 GDIQGL
+308 GNIQGL

-320 LEEIVGDFTSDPASN
+320 LEEIVGDFTSDPGSS
-335 EEIIPTDNENIFIID
+335 EEIISTNDKNIFIID
-350 GGVHIREINQTLNI
+350 GGVHIREINQILKI
-364 NLDAKGA
+364 NLVSKEA

-389 DIINIQ
+389 DIISIQ
-395 GHTFKIIENLDNAV
+395 GHTFKILENLDNAV
-409 KTVHLEINNENKDM
+409 KTVHLEINNE
-423 RT
+423 

>member
-1 MYSIST
+1 
-7 EILIIA
+7 
-13 LVILFLLSA
+13 
-22 FFSGSETA
+22 
-30 LMSINKYKMRHQAK
+30 MSINKYKMRHQAK

-58 NPDKV
+58 NPDKI

-95 AIATGLLT
+95 AIATGFLT

-129 SLLYRPMLVILYPLV
+129 SLLYRPMLIVLYPFV
-144 FIINFIA
+144 FLINFIA
-151 NSIIKI
+151 NSIIKLL
-157 MGLKDNTS
+157 GLKDNIS
-165 KSSLTSDELKTVLSE
+165 KSSLSSEELKTVLNE
-180 SSIKFPKPHLK
+180 SSLKFTKPHIK

-205 DIMIPRSDIYGIDIG
+205 DIMIPRSDIYGIDIA
-220 EDIAT
+220 EDIAS
-225 VVNNFKN
+225 VVKNFKN
-232 TPYTRIPVYEDN
+232 TLYTRIPIYEDN
-244 IENILGLIHIKNIAP
+244 IENLLGLIHIKNIAP
-259 MLASNSIGESEIRKL
+259 MLASKSIDESEIKKL
-274 IKKPYYIVSGTSL
+274 IKKPYYIVSGTTL

-301 GFIVDEY
+301 GFIIDEY
-308 GDIQGL
+308 GNIQGL

-320 LEEIVGDFTSDPASN
+320 LEEIVGDFTSDPSSN
-335 EEIIPTDNENIFIID
+335 EEIIVTDDKNVFIVD

-364 NLDAKGA
+364 NLTSNEA

-381 IENLPKIN
+381 TENLPQIN

-409 KTVHLEINNENKDM
+409 KTVHLEINNE
-423 RT
+423 

>member
-1 MYSIST
+1 MDNIST
-7 EILIIA
+7 EILVII
-13 LVILFLLSA
+13 LVVLFLLSA

-30 LMSINKYKMRHQAK
+30 LMSVNKYKMRHQAK

-58 NPDKV
+58 NPDKI

-80 IATLISLRLYGDIGL
+80 ITTLVALRLYGNLGL

-129 SLLYRPMLVILYPLV
+129 SLLYKPMLVLLYPFV
-144 FIINFIA
+144 FLINLIA
-151 NSIIKI
+151 NSLIKI
-157 MGLKDNTS
+157 LGLKQNLS
-165 KSSLTSDELKTVLSE
+165 KGTLSSEELKTILGDT
-180 SSIKFPKPHLK
+180 SIKFSKPHLG

-205 DIMIPRSDIYGIDIG
+205 DIMIPRSDIYGIDLG
-220 EDIAT
+220 EDIAS

-244 IENILGLIHIKNIAP
+244 IEHLLGLVHIKNIAP
-259 MLASNSIGESEIRKL
+259 MLASKSIDTEKIKSL

-287 YRQLLNFQKEKRRI
+287 YRQLVNFQKEKRRI

-308 GDIQGL
+308 GEIQGL

-320 LEEIVGDFTSDPASN
+320 LEEIVGDFTSDPADN
-335 EEIIPTDNENIFIID
+335 EEIIPTDNKNIFLVD
-350 GGVHIREINQTLNI
+350 GGVHIREINQILNI
-364 NLDAKGA
+364 KLIAKEA

-381 IENLPKIN
+381 LENLPKIN
-389 DIINIQ
+389 DIISIQ
-395 GHTFKIIENLDNAV
+395 GHTFKIIENMDNAV
-409 KTVHLEINNENKDM
+409 KTVHLEIKNEQKK
-423 RT
+423 